1 MLAAVTLISM
11 NRIGLIS
18 FDEHI
23 GTPDGYLYDS
33 HSRSAKLI
41 QSIVDG
47 LILSPSSASWMQRRV
62 KRQVS
67 KVAWTEV
74 ISWISLY
81 RNPRPRQRK
90 T

>member
-1 MLAAVTLISM
+1 M

-18 FDEHI
+18 FKEHI
-23 GTPDGYLYDS
+23 GASDGYLYDS

-41 QSIVDG
+41 QLIVDG
-47 LILSPSSASWMQRRV
+47 LILSPSSASWTQRRV

-67 KVAWTEV
+67 KVAWTEE
-74 ISWISLY
+74 ISRISLY